1 MVVLAALLVVEGI
14 TIVLHSRR
22 RLTAE
27 IERGVDDALAIRGD
41 GGRRQLLFAGNSL
54 IFEGVDRATIQQSLG
69 KAFLVHTAGVPGSTY
84 DDWRYGLRSL
94 FRRGA
99 APEFV
104 VIAISPSQF
113 LRPSAVTP
121 LPVARLWRT
130 REILAYYREQRPGL
144 STLSELLLEH
154 FSTFFYMRDT
164 FRIYVR
170 KAIPGYESMVNGW
183 SPAST
188 RPGVPRPDAAQAL
201 FLSRLKALQAECK
214 GHAQLMLLIVPT
226 NQQDDAQLE
235 PMLRVAAEDLNIPL
249 IGTIRERG
257 WPRSQF
263 QADGYHLTQAAAKQF
278 SREASAAFATE
289 VERDTA
295 VQR

>member
-1 MVVLAALLVVEGI
+1 MATAQLPVLKDVRTTQAYWRLWGLAVVVLAALLVVEGI

-22 RLTAE
+22 RVTGE
-27 IERGVDDALAIRGD
+27 VERGVADALAIRGD

-54 IFEGVDRATIQQSLG
+54 IFEGVDRATLQETLG

-144 STLSELLLEH
+144 SALSELLLEH

-164 FRIYVR
+164 FRIYVAR
-170 KAIPGYESMVNGW
+170 RF
-183 SPAST
+183 PAT
-188 RPGVPRPDAAQAL
+188 
-201 FLSRLKALQAECK
+201 SR
-214 GHAQLMLLIVPT
+214 
-226 NQQDDAQLE
+226 
-235 PMLRVAAEDLNIPL
+235 
-249 IGTIRERG
+249 
-257 WPRSQF
+257 W
-263 QADGYHLTQAAAKQF
+263 
-278 SREASAAFATE
+278 
-289 VERDTA
+289 
-295 VQR
+295 